1 MLILFVICLIF
12 IIRVKEFY
20 ENTSYIQPPRY
31 TVYDAPQEMKQSTC
45 IPNKDKLD
53 NDPNVNDGYYEVPQD
68 GMQRS
73 TADRRD
79 FDNNSEV
86 NTKLNNSSILE
97 MQQEA
102 HVPDEKKFDNNSNV
116 NTGYSDVFAGVT
128 QQPASV
134 SNESELEENSH
145 MQSNLKVIPSSG
157 KNPKSNANKE
167 SATVLLQFKDLWTLF
182 RIMTIINMV
191 SKVTFT
197 QRFFGNLFFK
207 KS

>member
-1 MLILFVICLIF
+1 ME
-12 IIRVKEFY
+12 EFC
-20 ENTSYIQPPRY
+20 ENTSHIQPPRY
-31 TVYDAPQEMKQSTC
+31 TVYDAPQELKQSTF
-45 IPNKDKLD
+45 IPDKDKLD
-53 NDPNVNDGYYEVPQD
+53 NNPNVNDGYYEVPQD
-68 GMQRS
+68 RMQRS
-73 TADRRD
+73 TLIADKRD
-79 FDNNSEV
+79 FDNNLEV
-86 NTKLNNSSILE
+86 NTKLNNTPILE

-157 KNPKSNANKE
+157 KKPKSNAHKE
-167 SATVLLQFKDLWTLF
+167 SPTVLLQFKDLWTLF
-182 RIMTIINMV
+182 GIMTIINMV

>member
-53 NDPNVNDGYYEVPQD
+53 NNPNVNDGYYEVPQD

-73 TADRRD
+73 TFIADRRD

-86 NTKLNNSSILE
+86 NTKLNNSPILE
-97 MQQEA
+97 MQQETN
-102 HVPDEKKFDNNSNV
+102 VSDEEKFDNNSNV
-116 NTGYSDVFAGVT
+116 NTGHSDAFPGVM
-128 QQPASV
+128 QQPASI
-134 SNESELEENSH
+134 SNESELEENTH
-145 MQSNLKVIPSSG
+145 MESNLKVIPSSG
-157 KNPKSNANKE
+157 KKPKSNTHKE
-167 SATVLLQFKDLWTLF
+167 SATLLL
-182 RIMTIINMV
+182 
-191 SKVTFT
+191 
-197 QRFFGNLFFK
+197 
-207 KS
+207 